1 MLDVGGI
8 PQGDYAPVPFV
19 LSSRGWAAWIE
30 NDGHGVRCELGD
42 EVILSTRAA
51 AGPLK
56 VHLFTHPTPAAQLR
70 AFLRLTN
77 SVPPVLPEW
86 AYGFWKSRDI
96 YRHQTE
102 AEGEHAG
109 FREHDIALD
118 AIVLDSP
125 WATQYNTWEFNPH
138 QFPDAPGYVRRLR
151 EDGVRTVVWVTPW
164 VNVDSREGQ
173 YPPDD
178 ASAALYRRAGAE
190 LRARAFRARRRWR
203 AARRQ
208 VVDGHRDRPWTSPAR
223 PPSGGGVSRPSACW
237 RWAWKAS
244 RPTTA
249 RAGTSRTTCGSPTA
263 PAARRRRG
271 GTG

>member
-70 AFLRLTN
+70 AFLRLTD
-77 SVPPVLPEW
+77 SVPPRAARVG
-86 AYGFWKSRDI
+86 ATGSGRAATSTAT
-96 YRHQTE
+96 RRE
-102 AEGEHAG
+102 AEAEHAG

-138 QFPDAPGYVRRLR
+138 QFPDAPGYGRALARGRRPHRGLGHAVGEPGLAR
-151 EDGVRTVVWVTPW
+151 GPVP
-164 VNVDSREGQ
+164 
-173 YPPDD
+173 
-178 ASAALYRRAGAE
+178 AG
-190 LRARAFRARRRWR
+190 
-203 AARRQ
+203 
-208 VVDGHRDRPWTSPAR
+208 
-223 PPSGGGVSRPSACW
+223 
-237 RWAWKAS
+237 
-244 RPTTA
+244 
-249 RAGTSRTTCGSPTA
+249 
-263 PAARRRRG
+263 
-271 GTG
+271 

>member
-8 PQGDYAPVPFV
+8 PQGDYAPVPFL

-102 AEGEHAG
+102 AEAEHAG
-109 FREHDIALD
+109 FRDTA
-118 AIVLDSP
+118 SRSTRSCSTP
-125 WATQYNTWEFNPH
+125 PGPRNTTR
-138 QFPDAPGYVRRLR
+138 GSST
-151 EDGVRTVVWVTPW
+151 RTSSRTPRGT
-164 VNVDSREGQ
+164 SSACART
-173 YPPDD
+173 
-178 ASAALYRRAGAE
+178 ASA
-190 LRARAFRARRRWR
+190 
-203 AARRQ
+203 
-208 VVDGHRDRPWTSPAR
+208 PW
-223 PPSGGGVSRPSACW
+223 SGS
-237 RWAWKAS
+237 
-244 RPTTA
+244 
-249 RAGTSRTTCGSPTA
+249 
-263 PAARRRRG
+263 RRG
-271 GTG
+271 